1 MSWRKAL
8 AASLVL
14 ALCAGLAGCGIKKAE
29 PELTAESYT
38 VTDAFGTEVTIP
50 AKPERIAADS
60 EFLDEMLLSVVP
72 PERLAACSISSKNPA
87 VSFIA
92 EETKDIEKT
101 IPLMAG
107 LSMEDVGA
115 IEPDLIICS
124 DYSDKKR
131 IELWRSMGL
140 PVVVVKG
147 PQSVAEAEAGVRLI
161 AAAAGEKERGEK
173 VVAQM
178 EERLA
183 RTDAKIRAL
192 GRPRPTALL
201 ITQMTSYGGAG
212 SMYDDLLTRAHI
224 DNAITKMGVSNGSL
238 FSLEAAV
245 ESDPDLFFV
254 TADKENDE
262 TGAQQYRDDFLAN
275 PAVAQ
280 MRAARHIVPLAD
292 KYLYAASQNCV
303 YAVEAMANGAYGPV
317 FDLSEEKNIKGY

>member
-1 MSWRKAL
+1 
-8 AASLVL
+8 
-14 ALCAGLAGCGIKKAE
+14 
-29 PELTAESYT
+29 
-38 VTDAFGTEVTIP
+38 
-50 AKPERIAADS
+50 
-60 EFLDEMLLSVVP
+60 
-72 PERLAACSISSKNPA
+72 
-87 VSFIA
+87 
-92 EETKDIEKT
+92 
-101 IPLMAG
+101 
-107 LSMEDVGA
+107 
-115 IEPDLIICS
+115 
-124 DYSDKKR
+124 
-131 IELWRSMGL
+131 MGL

-161 AAAAGEKERGEK
+161 AAAAGETERGEK

-183 RTDAKIRAL
+183 RADAKIRAL
-192 GRPRPTALL
+192 GRSRPTALL